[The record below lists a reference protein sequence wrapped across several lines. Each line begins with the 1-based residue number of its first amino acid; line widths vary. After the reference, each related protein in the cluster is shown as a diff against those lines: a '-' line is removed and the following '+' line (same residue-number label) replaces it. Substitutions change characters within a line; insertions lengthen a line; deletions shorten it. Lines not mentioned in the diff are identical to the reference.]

1 MHEQKNV
8 LITSTANPRIVAA
21 ARLVERKE
29 RQKQGRFLVEGL
41 QALHMAL
48 DAGWEPREVF
58 YCEALFAGTEAPALL
73 QRFAQTSASL
83 VPVAPHVLARLSER
97 EVPQGLVASFAL
109 RHTALSDLT
118 WHEPALIVVLDRI
131 RDPGNLGTLMRTADA
146 VGAAALL
153 LLPPCVDPFDPR
165 VVRASMGSLF
175 NLPFVLA
182 DDARAALQ
190 TLRAR
195 GVRLVGADA
204 HRGIAWGTG
213 LWQGSVA
220 LVLGNEAQGLAP
232 ELLPL
237 IGDWVHLPMYGKA
250 DSLNVA
256 VAGGVLMY
264 AWRQANQI

>member
-1 MHEQKNV
+1 MGERLSV
-8 LITSTANPRIVAA
+8 LITSTSNPRIVAA
-21 ARLVERKE
+21 AKLADRKE

-58 YCEALFAGTEAPALL
+58 FCEERFTGTAAPALL
-73 QRFAQTSASL
+73 ERFAQTQATL
-83 VPVAPHVLARLSER
+83 VPVAPHVLERLSER

-109 RHTALSDLT
+109 RHLRLEEVHWRD
-118 WHEPALIVVLDRI
+118 PALVVVLDRV
-131 RDPGNLGTLMRTADA
+131 RDPGNLGTLLRTADA

-153 LLPPCVDPFDPR
+153 LLPPAVDPFDPR
-165 VVRASMGSLF
+165 AVRASMGSLF
-175 NLPFVLA
+175 NLPLVVA
-182 DDARAALQ
+182 EDARAALQ

-195 GVRLVGADA
+195 GLRLLGADA
-204 HRGIAWGTG
+204 HRGVAWGTG

-237 IGDWVHLPMYGKA
+237 ITDWVHLPMYGKA
-250 DSLNVA
+250 DSLNVS

-264 AWRQANQI
+264 AWRQANP